1 MSALPLPLTDNLQ
14 ILRTMALINSLIPSF
29 GRTLARRENGVD
41 QSLGPT
47 VKPQYEIKETD
58 EAYGLTVYLPGV
70 AKDGLEI
77 TTDAAEFRLVGRR
90 GWKQPE
96 GWTALYRE
104 STSAAFELVLAHDN
118 AIDADRI
125 AAELRDGVLRVS
137 LPKAEA
143 IKPRKIA
150 VS

>member
-1 MSALPLPLTDNLQ
+1 MSLF
-14 ILRTMALINSLIPSF
+14 NSLIPTIS
-29 GRTLARRENGVD
+29 RSPVHRDRGVD
-41 QSLGPT
+41 IGPA
-47 VKPQYEIKETD
+47 VRPRYEVKETD

-70 AKDGLEI
+70 AKDGLDI
-77 TTDAAEFRLVGRR
+77 TAEADEVRIVGRR
-90 GWKQPE
+90 SWKQPE
-96 GWTALYRE
+96 GWTSLYRE
-104 STSAAFELVLAHDN
+104 SAEVPFELVLTHEN
-118 AIDADRI
+118 AIDTEKV